1 MSAGAERSVMQ
12 VEPTRLVEL
21 AEESEGILALMA
33 DDWDAALPV
42 LSAACEGLGDAAG
55 ALEVSSAYADS
66 LADAGAVVTALVG
79 TLAAGVTGL
88 VDAARDALRA
98 DDAVAAELDRAA
110 HRVGHPGRGAGVP
123 GEGGR

>member
-1 MSAGAERSVMQ
+1 MQ

-33 DDWDAALPV
+33 DDWNAALPA

-66 LADAGAVVTALVG
+66 LVDAGAVVAALAG

-110 HRVGHPGRGAGVP
+110 HQVGHPGRRAGGP

>member
-1 MSAGAERSVMQ
+1 MQ

-21 AEESEGILALMA
+21 AQESESILALMA
-33 DDWDAALPV
+33 DDWEAALPA
-42 LSAACEGLGDAAG
+42 LAAACDGLGDAAG
-55 ALEVSSAYADS
+55 ALEVSAAYADS
-66 LADAGAVVTALVG
+66 LADAGAVVVALAG

-98 DDAVAAELDRAA
+98 DVAGAAELDRAA
-110 HRVGHPGRGAGVP
+110 HQVAQHVDRQHPAHGAGGP